1 MSEHAESSALE
12 SGSLSDLASF
22 LADNPDTESA
32 QEDDEATPDESTD
45 EASVDDDNEDSDSDG
60 QDAEDDESED
70 EKAEPATVEAKP
82 ITFKVKGADGTEEV
96 VEIKPED
103 IPGAFLRQRDY
114 SRKTQE
120 LAQRETEAVQFL
132 TTKHEEVRNHYLS
145 QAELARAA
153 VAQIAGIRS
162 ESDLADLAQ
171 TDPAAWVA
179 ETQRQRQLSAYL
191 NQLDQQIS
199 GEKQRAAQERDQRQ
213 KQSLQSMYQAAW
225 SELQKDGIDKPKL
238 EKIYGS
244 VQKTYGFSPEELGNV
259 YDHRLVKL
267 MKDATAY
274 QALKAQKPEVTKK
287 VQAAQPM
294 PNRQNAPAREK
305 LDKALENKFRTGRA
319 KLNDL
324 AAYLR

>member
-1 MSEHAESSALE
+1 MALE
-12 SGSLSDLASF
+12 QAEQALDTGGTLNDLASF
-22 LADNPDTESA
+22 LADTPEEASDE
-32 QEDDEATPDESTD
+32 QDDEQTADDSTD
-45 EASVDDDNEDSDSDG
+45 EEVDTEAEANDE
-60 QDAEDDESED
+60 QDESDDEPQGDDED
-70 EKAEPATVEAKP
+70 EPAPVAKVTV
-82 ITFKVKGADGTEEV
+82 KVKGEDGKDETLELTPEE
-96 VEIKPED
+96 I
-103 IPGAFLRQRDY
+103 GSSYLRQRDY
-114 SRKTQE
+114 TRKTQE

-213 KQSLQSMYQAAW
+213 KQSLQSMYQTAW

>member
-12 SGSLSDLASF
+12 SGSLNDLASF
-22 LADNPDTESA
+22 LADNPETESA
-32 QEDDEATPDESTD
+32 QEDDEATSDESTD
-45 EASVDDDNEDSDSDG
+45 EASADDDTEDSENDG
-60 QDAEDDESED
+60 QDESDDEPQGDDED
-70 EKAEPATVEAKP
+70 EPTPTAQKVT
-82 ITFKVKGADGTEEV
+82 IKVKNDSGELETLELTQEE
-96 VEIKPED
+96 I
-103 IPGAFLRQRDY
+103 AQSYMRQRDY
-114 SRKTQE
+114 TAKTTA

-213 KQSLQSMYQAAW
+213 KQSLQSMYQTAW

>member
-1 MSEHAESSALE
+1 MALE
-12 SGSLSDLASF
+12 QAEQALDTGGTLNDLASY
-22 LADNPDTESA
+22 LADTPEEASDK
-32 QEDDEATPDESTD
+32 QDDEQTADDSTD
-45 EASVDDDNEDSDSDG
+45 EEVDTEAEANDEQDIDPDDPDG
-60 QDAEDDESED
+60 EFKD
-70 EKAEPATVEAKP
+70 EPAPVAKITV
-82 ITFKVKGADGTEEV
+82 KVKGEDGKDETLELTPEE
-96 VEIKPED
+96 I
-103 IPGAFLRQRDY
+103 GSSYLRQRDY
-114 SRKTQE
+114 TRKTQE

-162 ESDLADLAQ
+162 ESEMAELANS
-171 TDPAAWVA
+171 DPAAWVA
-179 ETQRQRQLSAYL
+179 ENQRQRQLSAYL
-191 NQLDQQIS
+191 NQLDQQIN
-199 GEKQRAAQERDQRQ
+199 GEKQRAAQEREQRQ
-213 KQSLQSMYQAAW
+213 KQSLQSMYQTAW

-259 YDHRLVKL
+259 YDHRLVRL

-294 PNRQNAPAREK
+294 PNKQNAPAREK

>member
-1 MSEHAESSALE
+1 MALE
-12 SGSLSDLASF
+12 QAEQALDTGGTLNDLASF
-22 LADNPDTESA
+22 LADTPEEASDEQDDEQTADDSTDEEEVDTES
-32 QEDDEATPDESTD
+32 EA
-45 EASVDDDNEDSDSDG
+45 NDG
-60 QDAEDDESED
+60 QDESDDEPQGDDED
-70 EKAEPATVEAKP
+70 EPAPVAKITV
-82 ITFKVKGADGTEEV
+82 KVKGEDGKDETLELTPEE
-96 VEIKPED
+96 I
-103 IPGAFLRQRDY
+103 GSSYLRQRDY
-114 SRKTQE
+114 TRKTQE

-162 ESDLADLAQ
+162 ESEMAELANS
-171 TDPAAWVA
+171 DPAAWVA
-179 ETQRQRQLSAYL
+179 ENQRQRQLSAYL
-191 NQLDQQIS
+191 NQLDQQIN
-199 GEKQRAAQERDQRQ
+199 GEKQRAAQEREQRQ
-213 KQSLQSMYQAAW
+213 KQSMQSMYQTAW

>member
-1 MSEHAESSALE
+1 MALE
-12 SGSLSDLASF
+12 QAEQALDTGGTLNDLASF
-22 LADNPDTESA
+22 LADTPEEASDEQDDEQLADDSTDELDTESEA
-32 QEDDEATPDESTD
+32 NDEQDESDEPDEGEEDDEPAP
-45 EASVDDDNEDSDSDG
+45 VD
-60 QDAEDDESED
+60 
-70 EKAEPATVEAKP
+70 KITV
-82 ITFKVKGADGTEEV
+82 KVKGEDGKDETLELTPEE
-96 VEIKPED
+96 I
-103 IPGAFLRQRDY
+103 GSSYLRQRDY
-114 SRKTQE
+114 TRKTQE

-162 ESDLADLAQ
+162 ESEMAELANS
-171 TDPAAWVA
+171 DPAAWVA
-179 ETQRQRQLSAYL
+179 ENQRQRQLSAYL
-191 NQLDQQIS
+191 NQLDQQIN
-199 GEKQRAAQERDQRQ
+199 GEKQRAAQEREQRQ
-213 KQSLQSMYQAAW
+213 KQSMQSMYQTAW
-225 SELQKDGIDKPKL
+225 SELHKDGIDKPKL